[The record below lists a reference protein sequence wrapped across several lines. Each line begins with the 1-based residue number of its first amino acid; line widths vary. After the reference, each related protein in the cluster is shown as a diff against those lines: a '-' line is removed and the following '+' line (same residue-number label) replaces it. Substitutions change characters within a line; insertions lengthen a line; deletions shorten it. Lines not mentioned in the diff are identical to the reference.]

1 MGLRQV
7 FEESPSKNREG
18 PMMLAREPETSLKCT
33 PLHALHVASGGKMVP
48 FAGYDMPVQY
58 AAGVLREHQHTRQAA
73 GLFDVSHMGQIALR
87 AKSGKVEDAALA
99 LERLVPQDIL
109 GLAPG
114 RQRYAQFTNG
124 AGGLLDDLMV
134 ANFGSHLFLV
144 VNAAC
149 KALDEA
155 HLRANL
161 SETCVIEQFPD
172 RALIALQGPK
182 ACSVLAKFCAD
193 AASMRFM
200 DSGPRSIDGIDCFV
214 SRSGYTGEDGFEI
227 SVPADHAERLAK
239 ALLGDS
245 DVLPIG
251 LGARDSLRLEAGLCL
266 YGHDIDTTTTPVEG
280 ALEWSIQK
288 SRRHGG
294 ARAGGF
300 PGADKILS
308 QLEQGAPRRR
318 VGLKPEGRA
327 PVREGAPLFADAA
340 SSLQIGAVTSGGFGP
355 SINTPVA
362 MGYLPAPHAAIGGL
376 VFAELR
382 GQRLP
387 LRVAAMP
394 FVPNTYKR

>member
-1 MGLRQV
+1 
-7 FEESPSKNREG
+7 
-18 PMMLAREPETSLKCT
+18 MLARDDQSSQQSQLKRT
-33 PLHALHVASGGKMVP
+33 PLHALHVARGGKMVP

-58 AAGVLREHQHTRQAA
+58 AAGVLREHLHTRNAA
-73 GLFDVSHMGQIALR
+73 GLFDVSHMGQIALHP
-87 AKSGKVEDAALA
+87 KSGKIEDAALA

-109 GLAPG
+109 SVARG
-114 RQRYAQFTNG
+114 RQRYAQFTNDEG
-124 AGGLLDDLMV
+124 RILDDLMV

-149 KALDEA
+149 KAEDEA
-155 HLRANL
+155 HLRASL
-161 SETCVIEQFPD
+161 QDACVIEPLGN

-182 ACSVLAKFCAD
+182 AESVLAKLCPD
-193 AASMRFM
+193 AGAMRFM
-200 DSGPRSIDGIDCFV
+200 DAGPHRVDGIDCYV

-227 SVPADHAERLAK
+227 SVPAEQAEALANT
-239 ALLGDS
+239 LLENS

-266 YGHDIDTTTTPVEG
+266 YGHDIDATTTPVEA

-294 ARAGGF
+294 VRAGGF

-308 QLEQGAPRRR
+308 QLANGAPRRR
-318 VGLKPEGRA
+318 VGLKPQGRA
-327 PVREGAPLFADAA
+327 PVREGAPLFADVA
-340 SSLQIGAVTSGGFGP
+340 SSEQIGAVTSGGFGP
-355 SINTPVA
+355 SINAPVT
-362 MGYLPAPHAAIGGL
+362 MGYLPSSHATPGGL
-376 VFAELR
+376 VYAELR

-387 LRVAAMP
+387 LRVAPMP